1 MSVPAKHV
9 AVVGSGIAGMTA
21 AYRLQQAGCRV
32 TVFEAEPHVGGRM
45 TCRRIDGFTFNRA
58 ATLLAGKYDFLI
70 GLIRELGLEDRIEYG
85 HFKIG
90 TPRGGKI
97 YNLRTDRIW
106 LDSALS
112 GLLSWKSKL
121 LMPRLLWDLRKL
133 RSHLRYDDLSG
144 AAPFDV
150 ETAEA
155 YALRRLNRE
164 INDYVVDPAM
174 AALLVA
180 RSSQPSSI
188 DFMFTVAHYL
198 GMGAYKVDGGIDF
211 LVNELARRLPVR
223 TNARVESIRESRGVV
238 DLEWR
243 ESGAGVSRETV
254 DGVVIATSAHT
265 VPKIFPQIST
275 VQAEILKGYRY
286 WTILVGHF
294 GLRSPPDM
302 DADFLQIPYRENA
315 ELANVLFA
323 HRQGKG
329 NVPRGK
335 GLIVTYARH
344 EWSEARFD
352 MDADQVLDE
361 MLRSLDTLVPGVSR
375 LVEVRNLERWKPA
388 LFRSEPGSYKKM
400 AAFKASID
408 PHARVQLAG
417 DYFSFTSTNASALSG
432 DAAARRLIDSL
443 SGPAR

>member
-1 MSVPAKHV
+1 MSSSQKHF
-9 AVVGSGIAGMTA
+9 AIVGSGIAGMTA
-21 AYRLQQAGCRV
+21 AYRLQQAGHQV
-32 TVFEAEPHVGGRM
+32 SVFEAEPTVGGRM
-45 TCRRIDGFTFNRA
+45 SCRRVGGYTFNRA
-58 ATLLAGKYDFLI
+58 ATLLAGKYDYLI
-70 GLIRELGLEDRIEYG
+70 GLIRELGLGDRIEYG

-90 TPRGGKI
+90 TPRNGTI
-97 YNLRTDRIW
+97 YSLRTKHIW
-106 LDSALS
+106 MDSALS
-112 GLLSWKSKL
+112 GLLSWRSKL
-121 LMPRLLWDLRKL
+121 LMARLLWDLRKL
-133 RSHLRYDDLSG
+133 RPYLRYDDLSG

-164 INDYVVDPAM
+164 INDYIVDPAM

-211 LVNELARRLPVR
+211 VIRELASRIPVR
-223 TNARVESIRESRGVV
+223 TSTRVESVSEEDG
-238 DLEWR
+238 
-243 ESGAGVSRETV
+243 GVSLDWAEQ
-254 DGVVIATSAHT
+254 DGVLRRQRFDGVIISTSAHT
-265 VPKIFPQIST
+265 VPKIYRQLSAQQT
-275 VQAEILKGYRY
+275 EILNSYRY

-294 GLRSPPDM
+294 GLREQPDV

-329 NVPRGK
+329 NAPPGK

-344 EWSEARFD
+344 EWSEARFEAN
-352 MDADQVLDE
+352 ADDVLDE
-361 MLRSLDTLVPGVSR
+361 MLQSLDKLIPGVSR
-375 LVEVRNLERWKPA
+375 LVEIRNLERWKPA
-388 LFRSEPGSYKKM
+388 LYRSEPGSYKKM

-408 PHARVQLAG
+408 PNARVQLAG

-432 DAAARRLIDSL
+432 DAAAKRLIHSL
-443 SGPAR
+443 SVPAR